1 MLSNQSIKHN
11 AMKTAEEIIAM
22 IEVKEKKLYEE
33 YSEMLK
39 HYGPDDRGTRYA
51 AAQWNAVQTILEKI
65 EDEA

>member
-1 MLSNQSIKHN
+1 
-11 AMKTAEEIIAM
+11 MKTAEEIIAM